1 MCRNTVRMALSVPAA
16 TSRWTVPVLAA
27 LAVAA
32 LLVVVVGLDQARSAK
47 TAADPGTRSW
57 TSGVS
62 AKAAKSLSRIHWH
75 LTPVTSPAGNGDE
88 GAAVDAASAQGG
100 FLDPS
105 KVQTVTLTMAADT
118 AQASRGLP
126 TAIPSPTW
134 VVEFHNV
141 VVPNLSGYGP
151 DERGDMVA
159 LVDADT
165 MEFLLVSSE

>member
-1 MCRNTVRMALSVPAA
+1 
-16 TSRWTVPVLAA
+16 
-27 LAVAA
+27 
-32 LLVVVVGLDQARSAK
+32 
-47 TAADPGTRSW
+47 
-57 TSGVS
+57 
-62 AKAAKSLSRIHWH
+62 
-75 LTPVTSPAGNGDE
+75 
-88 GAAVDAASAQGG
+88 
-100 FLDPS
+100 
-105 KVQTVTLTMAADT
+105 MAADT

-126 TAIPSPTW
+126 TAIPSPAW